1 MELVNSFDL
10 ETIEKKMLA
19 LDQVECP
26 VIHSFGPG
34 IYIREL
40 RMKAGTFAI
49 GHHQKFEH
57 MNILIRGKIRMLNDN
72 GVKVEL
78 SAPMIFLGKP
88 GRKIGYVLEDIVWL
102 NVYATT
108 ETDIEILEATFLE
121 KSKTW
126 KENAKRIEK
135 NSIDT
140 EDYKKLIGD
149 MGLTESDV
157 KKQVENENDQISMPY
172 GSFKIA
178 ILKSNIE
185 GQGVFATANIYPGEE
200 IAPAKLNGKR
210 TPVGRFINHSIT
222 PNAKMEVIGN
232 NIFLVALNKIIG
244 CTGGNLGDEITTN
257 YRENIKMIGGIPC
270 QQ

>member
-1 MELVNSFDL
+1 MKPAILDI

-19 LDQVECP
+19 LNQVECP

-57 MNILIRGKIRMLNDN
+57 TNILLKGKIRMLNDN
-72 GVKVEL
+72 GVKIEL
-78 SAPMIFLGKP
+78 SAPMIFIGKP

-102 NVYATT
+102 NIYATT
-108 ETDIEILEATFLE
+108 ETDVEILEATFLE
-121 KSKTW
+121 KSETW
-126 KENAKRIEK
+126 KENAKKTEK
-135 NSIDT
+135 KSVDT
-140 EDYKKLIGD
+140 EDFKKLISY
-149 MGLTESDV
+149 MNLTELDV
-157 KKQVENENDQISMPY
+157 KKQVENENDQIPMPY

-178 ILKSNIE
+178 ISKSNIE
-185 GQGVFATANIYPGEE
+185 GRGVFATANIDPGEE
-200 IAPAKLNGKR
+200 IAPVRLDGKR
-210 TPVGRFINHSIT
+210 TPVGRFVNHSIT

-257 YRENIKMIGGIPC
+257 YRENIKMIGGISC